1 MNYELVKVIPL
12 LVSDLFI
19 AIKFEYKQT
28 ISSGDIDLIKLF
40 MHSFLPYTIHSA
52 PNTSILTYYQASHG

>member
-12 LVSDLFI
+12 LVSGLFI

-40 MHSFLPYTIHSA
+40 MCSFLPYIVHSV
-52 PNTSILTYYQASHG
+52 PNTSILTYYHPSHR